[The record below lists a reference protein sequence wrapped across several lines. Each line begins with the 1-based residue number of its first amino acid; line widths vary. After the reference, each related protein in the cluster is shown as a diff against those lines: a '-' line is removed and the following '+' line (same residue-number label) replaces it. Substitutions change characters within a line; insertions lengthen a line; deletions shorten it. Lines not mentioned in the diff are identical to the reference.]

1 MTNSRSGKS
10 EEHNSQL
17 GNTGLMNINGFPNS
31 TYFQFLRFLYYL
43 AKIHVRSPSC
53 WQSSKDLCSA
63 LHFIALL
70 ILILFKFAYKRR

>member
-31 TYFQFLRFLYYL
+31 TYFQFLGFLYYL
-43 AKIHVRSPSC
+43 AKIHVRSP
-53 WQSSKDLCSA
+53 
-63 LHFIALL
+63 
-70 ILILFKFAYKRR
+70 